1 MAYVDSSS
9 RVVDNIIALYA
20 NWGWGGTDDGWYYN
34 GNWERPTSGGN
45 YYKNNEQINISVFK

>member
-1 MAYVDSSS
+1 MLIGD
-9 RVVDNIIALYA
+9 
-20 NWGWGGTDDGWYYN
+20 GGTDDGWYYN